1 MFRFRTN
8 TNYFENNVYDVN
20 TLENIALGYLDDETE
35 ARRVAEIAGR
45 MRIGET
51 FIATDWGLWC
61 LKEE

>member
-45 MRIGET
+45 MRIGEI